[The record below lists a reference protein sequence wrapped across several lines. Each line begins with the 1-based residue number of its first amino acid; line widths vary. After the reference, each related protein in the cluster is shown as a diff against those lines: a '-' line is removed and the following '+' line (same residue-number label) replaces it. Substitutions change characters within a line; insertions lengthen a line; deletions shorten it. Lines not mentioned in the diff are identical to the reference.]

1 MITKKNQPF
10 LRFALAYECVNS
22 FIYLIPTFLDFP
34 VILPYLRFTYNLELF
49 LLMIEWVCTE
59 HDKHELEPK
68 VLINLG
74 ESFTKSIFSVS
85 LGPTF
90 LRFRVVK
97 VYRTREEVES
107 AITFFYLL

>member
-49 LLMIEWVCTE
+49 LLMIECVVLNMTNMNWN
-59 HDKHELEPK
+59 PK
-68 VLINLG
+68 
-74 ESFTKSIFSVS
+74 F
-85 LGPTF
+85 
-90 LRFRVVK
+90 
-97 VYRTREEVES
+97 
-107 AITFFYLL
+107 